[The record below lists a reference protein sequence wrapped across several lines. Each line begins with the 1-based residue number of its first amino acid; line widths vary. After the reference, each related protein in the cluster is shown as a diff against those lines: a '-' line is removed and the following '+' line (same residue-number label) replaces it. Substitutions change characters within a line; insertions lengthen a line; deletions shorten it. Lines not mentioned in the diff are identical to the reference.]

1 MTSDVATLPDHRH
14 GSEGPPPTYL
24 DATLRSH
31 PVPMLVLDAA
41 TLRIRD
47 ANAAVTRCLGW
58 SRDALLGLDIAE
70 LRLGAEPADAGP
82 TPASGRWSMARSDGS
97 RCTAEAVV
105 ADLPGH
111 GGAMLL
117 VTAICT
123 CGSHARPADPTE
135 TRLHE
140 NEERLRLA
148 MASAGIGTFRRDV
161 LADRFEISPEARRLH
176 GLLPDG
182 DVSLAMWL
190 APAPAEDRAHVMAEL
205 TAGWARQARE
215 IPVQYRL
222 VDPVT
227 GRTRHIESRATYSYD
242 AAGRP
247 VSSIGVIIDITER
260 KERELEL
267 MRSEQRHRS
276 IIETAADAIVI
287 ADDEGRILSANP
299 ATLQM
304 FGHADARTLVGRDIG
319 VLMPQDDAEAHPA
332 HVGTHQR
339 GQAPKVIGKPGR
351 QLLGRRADGSTFP
364 IELSVG
370 SFRVGDQA
378 FLTGIVRDVSE
389 REAFQRALVESEE
402 RLRLAQDAAGLGVW
416 EADVN
421 SLEMNLSERSLELH
435 GLPPDHPALMHCDEW
450 CAMVHPDDV
459 EEARRQKLRAIE
471 TGEPFDYVFRVTLP
485 DGSKRWIQSRG
496 RALPSRS
503 GKPHRVRGIHSDVT
517 AQRVLE
523 EQLRTSEETLRLTL
537 EATDQ
542 GVWDWDIP
550 SGRAIF
556 SDRHCRMRGYEPHE
570 VTNTLAF
577 WADAVHPDD
586 LRRVRASLDAH
597 MAGETAFYIAEYRV
611 RRRDG
616 TEMWVLDRG
625 KVVAWDSAGRPTRMV
640 GTNQDITAR
649 VALEAALTDNE
660 RWLRIA
666 QESAGLGTFS
676 TDFSTD
682 LARFSARSR
691 QLHGMPADHPEVFA
705 RSEWV
710 KWVDPDDARA
720 VRAMLNAR
728 AGQDERLEF
737 AFRVPLPGGG
747 VRWVQALGRWIAAD
761 AHGGDR
767 FVGVHVDIT
776 ERRELIERLQ
786 RSEETQRLAIEA
798 AGGGVWTYDVPT
810 GQFEMS
816 ERAAQIFGE
825 TPDSFGRDKQ
835 AYCARV
841 HPDDRPHF
849 IATRDDRLSGK
860 EPSVVSQYRVSHRD
874 GRWVWLVSRA
884 KTMERDDKGRALRVV
899 GMLQDISSQKAI
911 EMALARSEAQ
921 LRAVIDAVPLGI
933 VVVDPMTEILVA
945 NPACLEMLGAASA
958 NDVIGRP
965 LRGFVDGDEVA
976 PLLAQ
981 AGPGNEAAPRMTELT
996 LRRAGRP
1003 DLQVECLAVPFQLN
1017 ERCNGF
1023 LAVLTD
1029 VTRQRDAA
1037 SQLRALEAQAMRTA
1051 RMSAVGAMAAAL
1063 AHQLNQP
1070 LSAATNYANATRLRL
1085 AQAQAADD
1093 EMAEPLALLDAAI
1106 RQIMRVGAIIRGLRD
1121 FIGSD
1126 DHEFATIRI
1135 QDLLT
1140 DVVRDIEAHHPQA
1153 QGATITARVEP
1164 PTLQVYGDTV
1174 LLAQVMGNLVR
1185 NAVEATAQRP
1195 RREVTITARRHADA
1209 PQVEI
1214 VVRDTGPG
1222 LPAKL
1227 RKRLFDPVPSDKPEG
1242 MGIGLAIARAIM
1254 QLHGGSISATDDG
1267 LNLGAEFR
1275 LTLPSTGE
1283 ASLLQLGEAARG

>member
-1 MTSDVATLPDHRH
+1 MTSDVATLPDQRH

-31 PVPMLVLDAA
+31 PVAMLVLESA

-58 SRDALLGLDIAE
+58 SRDALLGMRITE
-70 LRLGAEPADAGP
+70 LRLGAEPGDNGP
-82 TPASGRWSMARSDGS
+82 TPASGRWSMIRADGN
-97 RCTAEAVV
+97 RCAAEAVV

-123 CGSHARPADPTE
+123 CGTHARPADPTE

-148 MASAGIGTFRRDV
+148 MASAGIGTFRRDI
-161 LADRFEISPEARRLH
+161 LADRFEVSPEARRLH

-182 DVSLAMWL
+182 PISLAAWL
-190 APAPAEDRAHVMAEL
+190 AHAPAEDRAHVMAEL
-205 TAGWARQARE
+205 AAGWARQARE

-227 GRTRHIESRATYSYD
+227 GRTRHIESRTSYSYD

-247 VSSIGVIIDITER
+247 LSSIGVIIDITER

-319 VLMPQDDAEAHPA
+319 VLMPQDDADAHPA
-332 HVGTHQR
+332 HVSGHQR
-339 GQAPKVIGKPGR
+339 GQAPKVIGEPGR

-378 FLTGIVRDVSE
+378 YLTGIVRDVSE

-421 SLEMNLSERSLELH
+421 SLEMILSERSLELH

-450 CAMVHPDDV
+450 CAIVHPDDV
-459 EEARRQKLRAIE
+459 AEARRQKLRAIE

-485 DGSKRWIQSRG
+485 QGGIRWIQSRG

-517 AQRVLE
+517 AQRVLA

-550 SGRAIF
+550 SGRALF

-570 VTNTLAF
+570 VTHTLAF
-577 WADAVHPDD
+577 WADTVHPDD

-597 MAGETAFYIAEYRV
+597 MAGEAVFYAAEYRV

-616 TEMWVLDRG
+616 TEIWVLDRG

-649 VALEAALTDNE
+649 VAMEAALAENE

-666 QESAGLGTFS
+666 QESAGLGTF
-676 TDFSTD
+676 TADFSTD
-682 LARFSARSR
+682 TVRFSAQSR
-691 QLHGMPADHPEVFA
+691 RLHGMPDDHPEVFA
-705 RSEWV
+705 RSEWF
-710 KWVDPDDARA
+710 KWVDYNDATAARA
-720 VRAMLNAR
+720 LLATRTGPN
-728 AGQDERLEF
+728 ERVEF
-737 AFRVPLPGGG
+737 AFRVPLPDGG
-747 VRWVQALGRWIAAD
+747 VRWVQALGRHILAD

-798 AGGGVWTYDVPT
+798 AGAGVWTYDVPT
-810 GQFEMS
+810 RHFEVS
-816 ERAAQIFGE
+816 ERAAQIYGE
-825 TPDSFGRDKQ
+825 TPESFRTDSASYGE
-835 AYCARV
+835 RV
-841 HPDDRPHF
+841 HPDDREWFMAGRDERMAGRVDHF
-849 IATRDDRLSGK
+849 
-860 EPSVVSQYRVSHRD
+860 VFQYRVRHREGHWIWISVRGKSIEPD
-874 GRWVWLVSRA
+874 AAGNAS
-884 KTMERDDKGRALRVV
+884 RVV
-899 GMLQDISSQKAI
+899 GLIQDISSQKAI

-945 NPACLEMLGAASA
+945 NPACLDMLGAASA

-965 LRGFVDGDEVA
+965 LNGFTDGDELA
-976 PLLAQ
+976 PMLAQ
-981 AGPGNEAAPRMTELT
+981 AGADSEAAARMTELT

-1085 AQAQAADD
+1085 AQAQSADE

-1121 FIGSD
+1121 FIGSE
-1126 DHEFATIRI
+1126 DHELATIRI

-1153 QGATITARVEP
+1153 PGATITVQVEP

-1195 RREVTITARRHADA
+1195 RREVTIVARRHADA

-1222 LPAKL
+1222 LPANL

-1242 MGIGLAIARAIM
+1242 MGIGLAIARAIA

-1267 LNLGAEFR
+1267 LNRGAEFR
-1275 LTLPSTGE
+1275 LTLPSTGD
-1283 ASLLQLGEAARG
+1283 ASLLQLR